1 VKVSTFEA
9 RLDLEQHHRPMVDK
23 RVSANAA
30 VALVNDGDFVAIG
43 GSCFSRTPMALVFEL
58 LRSGRRRLTISR
70 PLSCYEADLFFVTG
84 TAERLVTSWVGIGLR
99 WGLSPVIRRYV
110 EEDLAVYEEWSH
122 LGLGLRFKAGAMGVP
137 FLPTMTMLGSD
148 LALREEVEHVHCP
161 YTGQDLLAVPA
172 LNPDV
177 TLLHV
182 HRADMYG
189 NAQIDGY
196 SHMDVDMAKAA
207 RRVVISAERIVAPEE
222 ILRAPAQTILPHF
235 AVDAV
240 VEAPFGAYPH
250 EVYGRYEADMDHFDN
265 YVALLREY
273 GPDEGVRRYMQDTVM
288 AFPDFDAF
296 LESVGTERL
305 GEFTRSAQELTS

>member
-1 VKVSTFEA
+1 M
-9 RLDLEQHHRPMVDK
+9 LDK
-23 RVSANAA
+23 RVSANEA
-30 VALVNDGDFVAIG
+30 VALVKDGDFVAIG
-43 GSCFSRTPMALVFEL
+43 GTLFSRTPMALVFEL

-84 TAERLVTSWVGIGLR
+84 TAERLVTSWVGIGLH

-110 EEDLAVYEEWSH
+110 EEGLAVYEEWSH

-148 LALREEVEHVHCP
+148 LALREEVEHVRCP

-207 RRVVISAERIVAPEE
+207 RRVVISAEKIVSPEE
-222 ILRAPAQTILPHF
+222 ILSAPAETILPHF

-240 VEAPFGAYPH
+240 VEAPFGSYPH

-273 GPDEGVRRYMQDTVM
+273 GPDEGVRRYMQATVT
-288 AFPDFDAF
+288 AYPDFGAF
-296 LESVGTERL
+296 LEGVGTERL
-305 GEFTRSAQELTS
+305 AELTHSAQELMS